1 MNVGESA
8 TNDVEVRTP
17 QSDDLAFESER
28 ETQDGQL
35 CRLERVHCYD
45 SLPSLDGAVDLG
57 LDEPDDDEKPYRV
70 SPARRVS
77 CKINSGDDLSY
88 GVKSTNLKD
97 QSSLSF
103 EDIQTLS
110 KANIKPDVSLFP
122 GSHEELQR
130 RSDCRAEEE
139 CAIRYPMFD
148 WNHSKYASWCMRRQ
162 LHYTG
167 SIDIP
172 PDYESNSIR
181 GSLIIDDEIPVS
193 AAEYRRSMA
202 PTTSRIVTKSD
213 KNKSFLGSISNLV
226 KNLTNNNVQTD
237 DKNMFYSDITTENL
251 KKNNNLE
258 STIIAPKEDSL
269 SILFNK
275 LFSNPKKMG
284 KN

>member
-88 GVKSTNLKD
+88 GVKCERLSSDNMLPVTATNLKD

-130 RSDCRAEEE
+130 RSDCRAEEGKTISSKSFKYDL
-139 CAIRYPMFD
+139 CYNNSVLFVIR
-148 WNHSKYASWCMRRQ
+148 C
-162 LHYTG
+162 
-167 SIDIP
+167 SIGIIANMLLGVCED
-172 PDYESNSIR
+172 NSITLEV
-181 GSLIIDDEIPVS
+181 LIFRLI
-193 AAEYRRSMA
+193 
-202 PTTSRIVTKSD
+202 TKVI
-213 KNKSFLGSISNLV
+213 L
-226 KNLTNNNVQTD
+226 
-237 DKNMFYSDITTENL
+237 
-251 KKNNNLE
+251 LE
-258 STIIAPKEDSL
+258 DRL
-269 SILFNK
+269 
-275 LFSNPKKMG
+275 
-284 KN
+284 